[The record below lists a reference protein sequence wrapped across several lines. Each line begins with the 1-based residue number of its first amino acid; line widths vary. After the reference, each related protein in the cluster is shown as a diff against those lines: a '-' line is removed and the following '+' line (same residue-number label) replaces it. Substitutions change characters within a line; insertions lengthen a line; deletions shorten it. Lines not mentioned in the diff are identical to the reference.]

1 MQWPRIDSFYRPL
14 DLQQNGQVL
23 DYRSSFDSLKN
34 KGALYKVNEE
44 YRRVWAGKR
53 YLNKQT
59 QLQTQ

>member
-14 DLQQNGQVL
+14 VLQQNGQVL

-44 YRRVWAGKR
+44 CRRVRAG
-53 YLNKQT
+53 
-59 QLQTQ
+59 